1 LVGYEA
7 ALGALAAALRA
18 QLAAVE
24 SLAAECG
31 EVGAMLSSIDTPR
44 TRAFLASE
52 TRGAARAAE
61 VARSAANDAARTA
74 NEVRKGLVPA
84 AK

>member
-1 LVGYEA
+1 VAYSEA
-7 ALGALAAALRA
+7 LDTLAAALRA
-18 QLAAVE
+18 QVAAVE
-24 SLAAECG
+24 ALAAECAETG
-31 EVGAMLSSIDTPR
+31 SMVSGIDTPR
-44 TRAFLASE
+44 TRAFIAAE

-61 VARSAANDAARTA
+61 VARSAANDAARAA